1 LSEIIWIGVGIFL
14 TVADIRPSDVDCSD
28 GSVLHEWL
36 SCDHAQRLIPS
47 QWTWRVIPF
56 LIERNG
62 HFQVVVIAFVGH
74 GQNLQISKELVE

>member
-1 LSEIIWIGVGIFL
+1 MWIAQMVVYFKNGCLAIMLRG
-14 TVADIRPSDVDCSD
+14 CS
-28 GSVLHEWL
+28 
-36 SCDHAQRLIPS
+36 PS

-74 GQNLQISKELVE
+74 GHHLQISKELE